1 MYIHPDIRAV
11 ALPKEPEPSRPL
23 SAIIGDTTRIARIR
37 ANLTQAEVA
46 QLIDISPTTYCRL
59 ERGRMLPSVQTLY
72 RLCPA
77 LRTTPNELLGY
88 RASLPPDVVAAAKE
102 ALLRRV
108 HELDAHQALALIQL
122 LSGVR

>member
-1 MYIHPDIRAV
+1 
-11 ALPKEPEPSRPL
+11 
-23 SAIIGDTTRIARIR
+23 
-37 ANLTQAEVA
+37 
-46 QLIDISPTTYCRL
+46 
-59 ERGRMLPSVQTLY
+59 
-72 RLCPA
+72 
-77 LRTTPNELLGY
+77 